1 MKERILRLEK
11 ERLTRSGIER
21 TMKKYEKRW
30 KTESGVGDNMWS
42 VKKREKEN
50 AFEED

>member
-11 ERLTRSGIER
+11 KRPTRSGIER
-21 TMKKYEKRW
+21 TMKKCEKRW
-30 KTESGVGDNMWS
+30 KTESGVGDNMRS
-42 VKKREKEN
+42 IKKKKEN